1 MPYFYFNSD
10 MEQKLEIGN
19 EPIYIKT
26 KTDGNR
32 SKGDEAALENKAN
45 LCFMVK

>member
-1 MPYFYFNSD
+1 

-26 KTDGNR
+26 KTDLNR
-32 SKGDEAALENKAN
+32 SKGDEAGFENKAN
-45 LCFMVK
+45 P